1 MLQEGK
7 TFIGLGFQ
15 KGWYPF
21 RIMEE
26 ILHAGGGLKKMY
38 SR

>member
-7 TFIGLGFQ
+7 TFSGIGFQ

-21 RIMEE
+21 KIMEE
-26 ILHAGGGLKKMY
+26 IHNQGGGLGKYFTK
-38 SR
+38 